1 MMRKRNEFSRE
12 ETLELERKE
21 KEAREEERK
30 RQHENESTN
39 KEFNYSN
46 SIMIIEMMNILKQ
59 LKKVLRNNI
68 LVFLIRNQRY
78 AISVI
83 VLS

>member
-1 MMRKRNEFSRE
+1 MIKLNEFSRE

-21 KEAREEERK
+21 KEAKEEERK

>member
-21 KEAREEERK
+21 KEAKEEERK

-68 LVFLIRNQRY
+68 LVFLIRNPRY
-78 AISVI
+78 AISEI

>member
-21 KEAREEERK
+21 KEAKEEERK

-46 SIMIIEMMNILKQ
+46 SIMNFNLHFLRCTILTNK
-59 LKKVLRNNI
+59 L
-68 LVFLIRNQRY
+68 NQ
-78 AISVI
+78 
-83 VLS
+83 

>member
-1 MMRKRNEFSRE
+1 MIFQKKKEQMMRKRNEFSRE

-21 KEAREEERK
+21 KEAKEEERK

-59 LKKVLRNNI
+59 SKKV
-68 LVFLIRNQRY
+68 
-78 AISVI
+78 
-83 VLS
+83 

>member
-1 MMRKRNEFSRE
+1 MRKRNEFSRE

-21 KEAREEERK
+21 KEAKEEERK

-39 KEFNYSN
+39 KEFTYSN

-59 LKKVLRNNI
+59 LKKV
-68 LVFLIRNQRY
+68 
-78 AISVI
+78 
-83 VLS
+83 